1 MTRTSH
7 PRAVT
12 VRLLAT
18 QSLEDYAA
26 KALAPETVFAAIT
39 KAAAEGFYICCIK
52 SEQPVNLT
60 DTKAAKALAVR
71 LTEEGFAHEWK
82 PRMVLGRENA
92 SAADICTFDLLVN
105 W

>member
-1 MTRTSH
+1 MTRASH

-18 QSLEDYAA
+18 ESLETYAA
-26 KALAPETVFAAIT
+26 KALDADTVFAAIT
-39 KAAAEGFYICCIK
+39 KAAAEGFYICRIVPDR
-52 SEQPVNLT
+52 PVNLS

-71 LTEEGFAHEWK
+71 LTAEGFVHEWK

-92 SAADICTFDLLVN
+92 SEADVCTFDLLVS

>member
-1 MTRTSH
+1 MTRATY

-18 QSLEDYAA
+18 ESLEAYAA
-26 KALAPETVFAAIT
+26 TALNADTVFATIT
-39 KAAAEGFYICCIK
+39 KAAAEGFYICRII
-52 SEQPVNLT
+52 SDRPVNLA
-60 DTKAAKALAVR
+60 DTKAAKALAAR
-71 LTEEGFAHEWK
+71 LTAEGFVHEWK

-92 SAADICTFDLLVN
+92 SEADICTFDLLVS